1 MWYLII
7 AVICFYMID
16 TVATFV
22 YCYIQEKRQKKKEVD
37 TPQKSKSVVLY
48 ESDYKF
54 PKRQIKWLF
63 HIYAGWI
70 RYKLI
75 HLGKIPCHTY
85 RNFMLRHVYRM
96 KLAKTAVI
104 YGGFEI
110 RSPWNIH
117 IADGAIV
124 GDESKLDGRNGIFIG
139 KNVNLSTGV
148 WIWTEQHD
156 INDPHFYSNET
167 GGAVIV
173 QDRVWISS
181 RVTVLPKTKIYEGAV
196 VAAGAVVTKNCEAYT
211 IYGGIPAKKIGERSK
226 KLFYE
231 FTGRHLKP
239 LTIIFFNTITALIY
253 VNADIT
259 MLGWI
264 KGDSVVG
271 EYTIAVKVYTVIK
284 NILVAIYAA
293 VTPRLATMMSET
305 AESQYKKLNTTI
317 WCYLSLILIPAGFG
331 LTAVSKDVML
341 LVGGEE
347 IATTSFSLQ
356 ILSISLIFAIY
367 GGLITSV
374 YNITQGREKEN
385 LMATT
390 VSAII
395 NCGLNL
401 YMIPKYSLYGAAFT
415 TLLSELFVFV
425 FCTLRAPNKKRF
437 FDVDEIKNSILYAVV
452 GSILVLLTTKVVYM
466 LVECSALLRLI
477 IAVALS
483 AVVYITYLI
492 IFKNKYTIDIVR
504 NIMVKIKK
512 KY

>member
-1 MWYLII
+1 M
-7 AVICFYMID
+7 
-16 TVATFV
+16 
-22 YCYIQEKRQKKKEVD
+22 
-37 TPQKSKSVVLY
+37 
-48 ESDYKF
+48 
-54 PKRQIKWLF
+54 
-63 HIYAGWI
+63 
-70 RYKLI
+70 
-75 HLGKIPCHTY
+75 
-85 RNFMLRHVYRM
+85 
-96 KLAKTAVI
+96 
-104 YGGFEI
+104 
-110 RSPWNIH
+110 
-117 IADGAIV
+117 
-124 GDESKLDGRNGIFIG
+124 
-139 KNVNLSTGV
+139 
-148 WIWTEQHD
+148 
-156 INDPHFYSNET
+156 
-167 GGAVIV
+167 
-173 QDRVWISS
+173 
-181 RVTVLPKTKIYEGAV
+181 
-196 VAAGAVVTKNCEAYT
+196 
-211 IYGGIPAKKIGERSK
+211 
-226 KLFYE
+226 
-231 FTGRHLKP
+231 
-239 LTIIFFNTITALIY
+239 
-253 VNADIT
+253 
-259 MLGWI
+259 
-264 KGDSVVG
+264 
-271 EYTIAVKVYTVIK
+271 
-284 NILVAIYAA
+284 
-293 VTPRLATMMSET
+293 
-305 AESQYKKLNTTI
+305 
-317 WCYLSLILIPAGFG
+317 
-331 LTAVSKDVML
+331 
-341 LVGGEE
+341 GGEE

>member
-1 MWYLII
+1 M
-7 AVICFYMID
+7 
-16 TVATFV
+16 
-22 YCYIQEKRQKKKEVD
+22 
-37 TPQKSKSVVLY
+37 
-48 ESDYKF
+48 
-54 PKRQIKWLF
+54 
-63 HIYAGWI
+63 
-70 RYKLI
+70 RYS
-75 HLGKIPCHTY
+75 GD
-85 RNFMLRHVYRM
+85 RM
-96 KLAKTAVI
+96 KNKNLGINSLLNVIKATLSIIFPLITYPYAIRVLGTEGVGKVSYANSIVSYFALVAMLGMVTYGIREGAKVRNST
-104 YGGFEI
+104 
-110 RSPWNIH
+110 N
-117 IADGAIV
+117 
-124 GDESKLDGRNGIFIG
+124 KLQKLTNELFSI
-139 KNVNLSTGV
+139 NLLSTV
-148 WIWTEQHD
+148 VA
-156 INDPHFYSNET
+156 YT
-167 GGAVIV
+167 GFIICLIFVPQFVAYRIV
-173 QDRVWISS
+173 LLISS
-181 RVTVLPKTKIYEGAV
+181 
-196 VAAGAVVTKNCEAYT
+196 
-211 IYGGIPAKKIGERSK
+211 
-226 KLFYE
+226 
-231 FTGRHLKP
+231 
-239 LTIIFFNTITALIY
+239 LT
-253 VNADIT
+253 
-259 MLGWI
+259 
-264 KGDSVVG
+264 SVVG

>member
-1 MWYLII
+1 MNSREDMRYSGDRMKNKNLGINSLLNVIKATLSIIFPLITYPYAIRVLGTEGVGKVSYANSIVSYFALVAMLGMVTYGIREGAKVRNSTNKLQKLTNELFSINLLSTVVAYTGFIICLIFVPQFVAYRIVLLISSLTIIFQVIGFEWINIAFEDYLII
-7 AVICFYMID
+7 
-16 TVATFV
+16 TVRSIVSNIVCLFLLLILV
-22 YCYIQEKRQKKKEVD
+22 RDRE
-37 TPQKSKSVVLY
+37 
-48 ESDYKF
+48 DYN
-54 PKRQIKWLF
+54 
-63 HIYAGWI
+63 IYAFISSLPIIINSIWNFFYI
-70 RYKLI
+70 RKYV
-75 HLGKIPCHTY
+75 HPRFT
-85 RNFMLRHVYRM
+85 
-96 KLAKTAVI
+96 
-104 YGGFEI
+104 
-110 RSPWNIH
+110 
-117 IADGAIV
+117 
-124 GDESKLDGRNGIFIG
+124 
-139 KNVNLSTGV
+139 VNL
-148 WIWTEQHD
+148 
-156 INDPHFYSNET
+156 N
-167 GGAVIV
+167 
-173 QDRVWISS
+173 
-181 RVTVLPKTKIYEGAV
+181 LKT
-196 VAAGAVVTKNCEAYT
+196 
-211 IYGGIPAKKIGERSK
+211 
-226 KLFYE
+226 
-231 FTGRHLKP
+231 HLKP

-271 EYTIAVKVYTVIK
+271 EYTIAVKVYTVKK

>member
-1 MWYLII
+1 MFGLS
-7 AVICFYMID
+7 
-16 TVATFV
+16 
-22 YCYIQEKRQKKKEVD
+22 KRQLLSLSIPKTIYFNYRYFLLLILVRDRE
-37 TPQKSKSVVLY
+37 
-48 ESDYKF
+48 DYN
-54 PKRQIKWLF
+54 
-63 HIYAGWI
+63 IYAFISSLPIIINSIWNFFYI
-70 RYKLI
+70 RKYV
-75 HLGKIPCHTY
+75 HPRFT
-85 RNFMLRHVYRM
+85 
-96 KLAKTAVI
+96 
-104 YGGFEI
+104 
-110 RSPWNIH
+110 
-117 IADGAIV
+117 
-124 GDESKLDGRNGIFIG
+124 
-139 KNVNLSTGV
+139 VNL
-148 WIWTEQHD
+148 
-156 INDPHFYSNET
+156 N
-167 GGAVIV
+167 
-173 QDRVWISS
+173 
-181 RVTVLPKTKIYEGAV
+181 LKT
-196 VAAGAVVTKNCEAYT
+196 
-211 IYGGIPAKKIGERSK
+211 
-226 KLFYE
+226 
-231 FTGRHLKP
+231 HLKP

>member
-1 MWYLII
+1 MKI
-7 AVICFYMID
+7 YMIGGTDSHVKCGVKDYTLELQRYLEQENVDIVQINDKSD
-16 TVATFV
+16 TAT
-22 YCYIQEKRQKKKEVD
+22 I
-37 TPQKSKSVVLY
+37 
-48 ESDYKF
+48 SDWQSIFAY
-54 PKRQIKWLF
+54 
-63 HIYAGWI
+63 H
-70 RYKLI
+70 
-75 HLGKIPCHTY
+75 
-85 RNFMLRHVYRM
+85 
-96 KLAKTAVI
+96 KLAVELK
-104 YGGFEI
+104 
-110 RSPWNIH
+110 
-117 IADGAIV
+117 
-124 GDESKLDGRNGIFIG
+124 K
-139 KNVNLSTGV
+139 
-148 WIWTEQHD
+148 
-156 INDPHFYSNET
+156 INARILHVEY
-167 GGAVIV
+167 
-173 QDRVWISS
+173 
-181 RVTVLPKTKIYEGAV
+181 
-196 VAAGAVVTKNCEAYT
+196 
-211 IYGGIPAKKIGERSK
+211 PAKAYGKSIG
-226 KLFYE
+226 
-231 FTGRHLKP
+231 
-239 LTIIFFNTITALIY
+239 
-253 VNADIT
+253 VNF
-259 MLGWI
+259 LP
-264 KGDSVVG
+264 SVVG